1 MEKACEEL
9 AVSSADTEDASCLYL
24 PAVDS
29 PVCRSLLATPIQGE
43 RRELRAHGGL
53 WGGGVGREQQA
64 RAVTLEWRRWW
75 LEGRRNRQRCSEGGC
90 GRCREAR
97 AGLGCPFTL
106 LSPTLPPPSRHPPV
120 GAEATGPRDNGLPPP
135 PPAQPPPVG
144 SRRRRA
150 GAFGLGAGSALSLP
164 GPALQGENS

>member
-9 AVSSADTEDASCLYL
+9 AVYSADTEDASCLYL

-43 RRELRAHGGL
+43 RREIRAPGGLGGGGGWREDSRPVTLRWNGDVGDLRAGGT
-53 WGGGVGREQQA
+53 GRGAQRVAVEGAA
-64 RAVTLEWRRWW
+64 RP
-75 LEGRRNRQRCSEGGC
+75 GRDWAAPSH
-90 GRCREAR
+90 
-97 AGLGCPFTL
+97 
-106 LSPTLPPPSRHPPV
+106 SSLPPPSRHPPV

-135 PPAQPPPVG
+135 QPAQPPPVG

-164 GPALQGENS
+164 GPALQGEN